1 MQCGNVMGFWSVMK
15 HEDYI
20 TKGCFSMKTGHCCQ
34 LAEVLL
40 VSSRY
45 SNFSA
50 ALILKSMLLSFRIET
65 LSSRYFGLLI
75 AMLRSRLSFL
85 SKVEAQL
92 DHKWALSLK
101 PLVGLWMG
109 MKRAWATFD
118 VP

>member
-92 DHKWALSLK
+92 DHRMGIK
-101 PLVGLWMG
+101 PKAPCGAMDGNEKGLG
-109 MKRAWATFD
+109 NI
-118 VP
+118 